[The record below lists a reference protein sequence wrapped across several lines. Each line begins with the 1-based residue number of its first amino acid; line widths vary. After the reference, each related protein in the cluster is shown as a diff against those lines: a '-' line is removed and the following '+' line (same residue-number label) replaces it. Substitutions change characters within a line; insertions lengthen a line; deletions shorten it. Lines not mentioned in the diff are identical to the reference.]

1 MDREVTDLQLT
12 ALITAIASL
21 GVLLIKAA
29 VAAAPD
35 VHDETG
41 RSVTWPV
48 QFDAKK
54 ADAVLRMVRASIRWS
69 GQSASTN

>member
-35 VHDETG
+35 VH
-41 RSVTWPV
+41 
-48 QFDAKK
+48 
-54 ADAVLRMVRASIRWS
+54 
-69 GQSASTN
+69 